1 MFAPLNNSKPI
12 MKKLVLFVVALI
24 VSTAAFSQVEKGD
37 ISGTANV
44 SFSSTKPEGADAIKM
59 AQFNIRGGYFF
70 TNNIEGGLTLAIT
83 NAAEVTTTSIGP
95 YAVYNFLTADAKFL
109 PYLGANFLSQM
120 SNTEGTDSINQL
132 GGFGGVKYFLTEVV
146 NVDASL
152 NYTTWLGDYSGSTL
166 TFNLGIGINFG
177 ALSR

>member
-1 MFAPLNNSKPI
+1 
-12 MKKLVLFVVALI
+12 MKKLVLFVSALI
-24 VSTAAFSQVEKGD
+24 VSTVAFSQVEKGD
-37 ISGTANV
+37 VSGTANV
-44 SFSSTKPEGADAIKM
+44 SFTNMKAEGTDAITM
-59 AQFNIRGGYFF
+59 AQFNLRAGYFF
-70 TNNIEGGLTLAIT
+70 TQNIEGGLTLSIT
-83 NAAEVTTTSIGP
+83 NAADITSTGIGP

-109 PYLGANFLSQM
+109 PYLGANFLNF
-120 SNTEGTDSINQL
+120 NTGVDGADAINQV

-152 NYTTWLGDYSGSTL
+152 NYTTWLGDYSGSSL